1 MTEVPP
7 ASGVTT
13 KVEQFGHYTLF
24 GKIAAGGMASVYLGR
39 LNGADEGWYAVK
51 RVHPHLASRADVM
64 QMFMN
69 EAKILSRLGHQN
81 ICGITDYGIAD
92 GSPFLVMRYLHGAPL
107 SGLLRRILDN
117 KTPIPIDLMAY
128 VVACTCEGLHYAHDA
143 TGEDGRAL
151 GLVHRDI
158 SPQNIFVTFSG
169 EVKLLD
175 FGVAK
180 AAGFQSFTRTG
191 HIKGKYAYMS
201 PEQVEATPL
210 DRRSDVFSLGIV
222 LWEMMTGRHLFKRK
236 REIDTLRAIT
246 RAVVPAAS
254 EVNGDVPQSLDA
266 ICAKALVA
274 HKDRRY
280 QNASD
285 MGQALWAH
293 LTAATNPMGS
303 DEVAEIMLATFPD
316 KPSPK
321 QIAQVPTD
329 PDIEALADDTD
340 AAIDVVGAKT
350 PRTGADAPDAAPT
363 PHAGQPLPGSEPISW
378 AEADLIGSESRTPSA
393 GATLPHE
400 AETPMPQGPNG
411 TQRLPAV
418 HRNDS
423 ETDPPRPRWP
433 EEAAAPTD
441 PPVPWASGLGVPS
454 EAVRGGYAAGRPKER
469 ALGPS
474 EARSENGGPSEAVRG
489 TQSSEASSE
498 NRGPSAA
505 VRGTDSSEA
514 SSEDGGP
521 SEVIRGADAGGDTS
535 SENEV
540 PGRNDGPTIPID
552 SQRALSALS
561 APTEQEDNEDPTLG
575 DPTLAA
581 HVQEAVR
588 ALAEEDE
595 LPEVDYDDQTVRT
608 EPLRSRPAVTM
619 FDDPHVDDPIKLQPF
634 GTDAQDT
641 LMDDGTAGT
650 SAAMV
655 VTTIPRG
662 EISEV
667 PVEDVAGPEI
677 EAPPDS
683 VLDGA
688 APSRASPTVPA
699 SAPSKSR
706 WLVAMLLLM
715 MVSAV
720 VAYVW
725 VQTRPV
731 ETVSDDAPDTED
743 VALAQAGLLYREGN
757 QQLAK
762 GKVDAAKA
770 KLLECVELADL
781 PECHRS
787 LGVIFAREDRTTES
801 IRHYQRYVDLAP
813 DANDAE
819 RVKAL
824 IRTRR

>member
-1 MTEVPP
+1 M
-7 ASGVTT
+7 SGVTT

-39 LNGADEGWYAVK
+39 LNGEDEGWYAVK

-246 RAVVPAAS
+246 RAAVPAAS

-329 PDIEALADDTD
+329 PDIEAPADDTD
-340 AAIDVVGAKT
+340 SAIDVLGAKT
-350 PRTGADAPDAAPT
+350 PRMGAEVPDAAPT
-363 PHAGQPLPGSEPISW
+363 PHTGQPLPGSEPISW

-418 HRNDS
+418 QRQDS
-423 ETDPPRPRWP
+423 ETDPPRPQWP

-454 EAVRGGYAAGRPKER
+454 
-469 ALGPS
+469 GPI
-474 EARSENGGPSEAVRG
+474 
-489 TQSSEASSE
+489 
-498 NRGPSAA
+498 
-505 VRGTDSSEA
+505 EA
-514 SSEDGGP
+514 SSEDQG
-521 SEVIRGADAGGDTS
+521 
-535 SENEV
+535 

-552 SQRALSALS
+552 SERALSALS
-561 APTEQEDNEDPTLG
+561 APTEQEDNDDPTLG

-588 ALAEEDE
+588 SLAEQEE
-595 LPEVDYDDQTVRT
+595 APEVDYDDQTVRT

-641 LMDDGTAGT
+641 LMDDGTAAT

-667 PVEDVAGPEI
+667 PVEDVAGPQI
-677 EAPPDS
+677 EAPPES

-699 SAPSKSR
+699 GARSKSG
-706 WLVAMLLLM
+706 WLVALLLLL

-720 VAYVW
+720 AAYVW
-725 VQTRPV
+725 VQTRPI

-743 VALAQAGLLYREGN
+743 VALVQAGLLYREGN
-757 QQLAK
+757 QHLAK

-787 LGVIFAREDRTTES
+787 LGVIFAREDRTPES

-813 DANDAE
+813 DASDAE

>member
-1 MTEVPP
+1 MLPPVATEVPP

-39 LNGADEGWYAVK
+39 PNGDDGWYAVK

-69 EAKILSRLGHQN
+69 EAKILSRLEHQN
-81 ICGITDYGIAD
+81 ICGITDYGITD

-254 EVNGDVPQSLDA
+254 EVNGEVPQTLDA

-280 QNASD
+280 QNASE

-340 AAIDVVGAKT
+340 SAIDVIGAKT
-350 PRTGADAPDAAPT
+350 PRTGADVPDAAPT
-363 PHAGQPLPGSEPISW
+363 PHTGQPLPGSEPISW

-423 ETDPPRPRWP
+423 ETDPPQPPWP

-454 EAVRGGYAAGRPKER
+454 EAVRGVAANGPER

-474 EARSENGGPSEAVRG
+474 EARSQDGVPAGPSGARSQDGVPTGPSEARSQDGVP
-489 TQSSEASSE
+489 A
-498 NRGPSAA
+498 GPSGA
-505 VRGTDSSEA
+505 R
-514 SSEDGGP
+514 SEDG
-521 SEVIRGADAGGDTS
+521 VA
-535 SENEV
+535 
-540 PGRNDGPTIPID
+540 GRNDGPTIPID

-561 APTEQEDNEDPTLG
+561 APTEHDHEDPTLG

-581 HVQEAVR
+581 HVQDAVR
-588 ALAEEDE
+588 SLAEQDE
-595 LPEVDYDDQTVRT
+595 AFEVDYDDQTVRT

-641 LMDDGTAGT
+641 LMDDGSAAT

-667 PVEDVAGPEI
+667 PVEDMQGPQI
-677 EAPPDS
+677 EAPPES

-688 APSRASPTVPA
+688 APPRAAPTVPA
-699 SAPSKSR
+699 RAPSKSG
-706 WLVAMLLLM
+706 WLVALLLLL

-720 VAYVW
+720 AAYVW

-743 VALAQAGLLYREGN
+743 VALVQAGLLYREGN

-762 GKVDAAKA
+762 GEVDAAKS

-813 DANDAE
+813 DASDAE